1 MDSKLLEF
9 KTKALE
15 DNIPIMRDEV
25 IDYIKKLIT
34 NYKLKNILEIGTA
47 VGYSAVN
54 FALTKSDVKIT
65 TIERDQKRFLAA
77 VKNVKSFGLEDRI
90 ELVLSDALE
99 TSLDTEEKF
108 DLIIIDAAKGKNID
122 FFNKFKENLKIGGL
136 IITDNTLFHGLVG
149 NSETIESKNLRSLV
163 KKIEKY
169 IEFLKTNEEYE
180 TVFLE
185 LGDGIAISKKR
196 N

>member
-25 IDYIKKLIT
+25 INYIKKLIT

-77 VKNVKSFGLEDRI
+77 IKNVKSFGLEDRI

>member
-77 VKNVKSFGLEDRI
+77 IKNVKSFGLEDRI